1 MSETAPVWPYELFS
15 DLDRSSPVPL
25 YHQIAE
31 RLQGAISSGAIV
43 PGDRLESEM
52 LIAGNMRISRPT
64 IRRSIQELVD
74 KGLLVRRRGVGTQV
88 VQGQVTRPVELTSL
102 YDDLKEASRVPSTRV
117 LECVAIPAPAAIAT
131 QLGQAA
137 GSEVLHL
144 RRLRLVDGTPMAVLE
159 NYLPA
164 EFADITSDD
173 LIGRGLYD
181 NLRSRGVSLKIAN
194 QKIGARRASADES
207 GLLDVEAGSPL
218 LTVDRT
224 VLDRTG
230 KPVEVGVHCYRPDL
244 YSFST
249 TLVAR

>member
-31 RLQGAISSGAIV
+31 RLQNAISNGVIV

-52 LIAGNMRISRPT
+52 LIASKMRISRPT

-102 YDDLKEASRVPSTRV
+102 YDDLKDASRVPSTRV
-117 LECVAIPAPAAIAT
+117 LECAAISAPAAIAT
-131 QLGQAA
+131 QLGQPT

-164 EFADITSDD
+164 EFADMTSED
-173 LIGRGLYD
+173 LEGRGLYD

-194 QKIGARRASADES
+194 QRIGARRATAEES
-207 GLLDVEAGSPL
+207 GLLEVDAGSPL
-218 LTVDRT
+218 LTVERT

-230 KPVEVGVHCYRPDL
+230 KPVEVGTHCYRPDL